1 MLKTKINRSGLSGK
15 TRLCKEYVRRKSC
28 GQRQLKENAKDTKRD
43 KNEKEM
49 KYHKKKWSKS
59 SGADVQTG

>member
-28 GQRQLKENAKDTKRD
+28 GQRQLKENAKDNKRD
-43 KNEKEM
+43 KNKKEM
-49 KYHKKKWSKS
+49 KYQKKKFKKK
-59 SGADVQTG
+59 AQ